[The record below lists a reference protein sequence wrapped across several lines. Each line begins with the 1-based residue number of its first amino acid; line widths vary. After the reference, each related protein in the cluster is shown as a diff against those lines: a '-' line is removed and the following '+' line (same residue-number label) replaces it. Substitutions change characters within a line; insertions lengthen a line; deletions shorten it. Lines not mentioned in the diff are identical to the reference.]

1 MMANDRDALIRAAL
15 TPPESVQPPAELAD
29 DIYRALVATPQRRAP
44 LGGLAVARWLP
55 LAPGLALLVVLGS
68 LLLAALA
75 IIAVASR
82 PSPSILGGVVN
93 FHGNPGLT
101 GVMPGPGPKE
111 PVAIRWQVALTGPL
125 TSGNMPLAHDGQL
138 VVTDGNGT
146 VTTLDGA
153 TGQLLRSTTGFGL
166 ITGTPVITAGRIIVA
181 ADDGTVVAIDA
192 ATGVERWRRS
202 IGAPTRAPLAAAGE
216 VALVG
221 SEDGFVHL
229 LDVASGMELGKMDAG
244 GPVQRSPAIV
254 DGIAYVGVLGGRV
267 TAFDVATG
275 TIRWT
280 AELGEGEVL
289 TPALTGGILYVAR
302 GPLDLSEPHEV
313 VALDA
318 ANGSVRWR
326 WSGLTAE
333 RLFIAAV
340 ADGAVF
346 VGSED
351 HNVYRL
357 DAATGTG
364 GLFFETEGSVDR
376 LGAIADGTIYV
387 SSADR
392 HVYAIDPV
400 SGVQKWKLE
409 VEGTPTVPVVIDGR
423 VFVGTDLGKVVAIE
437 GTNAP

>member
-44 LGGLAVARWLP
+44 LGGLPVGRWLP
-55 LAPGLALLVVLGS
+55 QRTASLAWLVVLGS

-75 IIAVASR
+75 ILAIASR
-82 PSPSILGGVVN
+82 PPSILDGVVN

-101 GVMPGPGPKE
+101 GEMPGPGPSGS
-111 PVAIRWQVALTGPL
+111 VAIGWQVALAGPL
-125 TSGNMPLAHDGQL
+125 TSLNMPLARDGQL
-138 VVTDGNGT
+138 VVADGNGT
-146 VTTLDGA
+146 VTTLDA
-153 TGQLLRSTTGFGL
+153 RTGQLMWSTTGFGS
-166 ITGTPVITAGRIIVA
+166 IIGTPVLTAGRIIVA

-192 ATGVERWRRS
+192 ATGVEGWRRS
-202 IGAPTRAPLAAAGE
+202 IGAPTRAPLAAAGD

-229 LDVASGMELGKMDAG
+229 LDVVSGAELRKVDAG

-267 TAFDVATG
+267 TAFDVPTG

-280 AELGEGEVL
+280 TELGEGEVL
-289 TPALTGGILYVAR
+289 TPALTDGILYVAR

-318 ANGSVRWR
+318 ADGAIRWR
-326 WSGLTAE
+326 WSGLTVE
-333 RLFIAAV
+333 RFFITAV

-357 DAATGTG
+357 DAAIGTG

-376 LGAIADGTIYV
+376 LGAIADGTLYV

-392 HVYAIDPV
+392 HLYAIDPV
-400 SGVQKWKLE
+400 SGVEKWKLE

-423 VFVGTDLGKVVAIE
+423 VVVGTHLGKVVAIE
-437 GTNAP
+437 GSSTP